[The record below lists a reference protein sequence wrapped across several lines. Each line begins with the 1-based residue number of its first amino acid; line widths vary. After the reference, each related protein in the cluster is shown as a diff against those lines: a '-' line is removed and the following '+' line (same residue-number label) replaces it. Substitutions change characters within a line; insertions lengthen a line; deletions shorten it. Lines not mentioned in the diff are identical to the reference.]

1 MTAACATFVSAR
13 PAPEVF
19 LLGTRDSAAPLR
31 GKVETALKST
41 AESVC
46 VDFQGLVVT
55 QSFMDEFL
63 GMLILRYGPTILER
77 VVLQNCDDDVKAVAE
92 FVAKIRV
99 RDFQAERK

>member
-1 MTAACATFVSAR
+1 MSAK

-31 GKVETALKST
+31 SKVETALNST
-41 AESVC
+41 DNSVC

-63 GMLILRYGPTILER
+63 GMLILRHGPKILER

-99 RDFQAERK
+99 RDFQTEQK